1 MSGPR
6 RFTAAAR
13 WAACLTLALGIHA
26 AGAVALVTRW
36 SEDTDQVANA
46 PVIAIELASL
56 PVAPQ
61 VAPTELPPG
70 PLQTD
75 AQPEPEQQ
83 PEKPVASIAI
93 EPQPAPQPELVVT
106 PPPKPV
112 EKPKV
117 QKPRRQH
124 ASIPSAPSTA
134 EHRAKRAAA
143 PTPGAAS
150 HNPDALPNWKSQLV
164 ARLER
169 FKRYPPQAHGD
180 YGVAQLAF
188 SVDRSGHV
196 HHVRIVRSSGSHV
209 LDAET
214 LALPQRAAPL
224 PPPPAEVSGTQIAIV
239 VPIRYNYR

>member
-1 MSGPR
+1 MSTPR

-13 WAACLTLALGIHA
+13 WGACLTLALGIHA
-26 AGAVALVTRW
+26 AGAVALVARW
-36 SEDTDQVANA
+36 SEDADQAANA

-61 VAPTELPPG
+61 ITPTELPPG
-70 PLQTD
+70 PVQTD
-75 AQPEPEQQ
+75 AQPEPEQK
-83 PEKPVASIAI
+83 PEKPVASIEI

-106 PPPKPV
+106 PPPKPL
-112 EKPKV
+112 EKPQV
-117 QKPRRQH
+117 QKSKRRH

-134 EHRAKRAAA
+134 EHHAKRAATPA
-143 PTPGAAS
+143 PGAAS

-180 YGVAQLAF
+180 HGVAQLAF

-196 HHVRIVRSSGSHV
+196 HHVRIVRSSGSNV

-224 PPPPAEVSGTQIAIV
+224 PPPPAEITGAQIAIV